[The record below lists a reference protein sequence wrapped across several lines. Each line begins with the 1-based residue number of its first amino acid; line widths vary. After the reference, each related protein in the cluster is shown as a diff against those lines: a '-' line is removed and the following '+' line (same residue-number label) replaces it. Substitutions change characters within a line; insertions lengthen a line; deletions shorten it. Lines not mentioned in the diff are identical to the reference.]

1 MVCAIE
7 YEWSDM
13 QTVLYEL
20 EKTEL
25 VKLRV
30 MGEERLPRNGD
41 GVLRHYLIKR
51 KLEQRQNPN
60 ATTLMKLYTKDLAF
74 EAREMGAT
82 KFYVD
87 GYPTTFEDIW
97 RI

>member
-7 YEWSDM
+7 YEWSKTY
-13 QTVLYEL
+13 TVLYEL
-20 EKTEL
+20 DKTEL

-30 MGEERLPRNGD
+30 MGKERLPRNGD

-51 KLEQRQNPN
+51 KLEQRRSPN
-60 ATTLMKLYTKDLAF
+60 TIALMKLHTKDLAF
-74 EAREMGAT
+74 EAKKMGAT
-82 KFYVD
+82 KFYVY
-87 GYPTTFEDIW
+87 GLPKTYEEIW